1 MNSLYLYVLV
11 LSLIFTPFFVNNFLL
26 FVYSITSS
34 SSSSS
39 SDNNEYSTLFEA
51 IASVN
56 PKAPLNSGK
65 NHTPPSGSRGSSTS
79 CKVWDVAC
87 SEAVLSLAR
96 KPENVE
102 WIKGLRRKIHE
113 NPELAFEEYETSKL
127 VRTELDR
134 MEIEY
139 RYPLAKTGVEWEHKS
154 KVAGKMHA
162 CGHDAHVAMLVGA
175 AKILKNREHHLKGLI
190 CVDKI
195 GSERLKELVLS
206 SLYPGHVQAI
216 TDSYAAL

>member
-1 MNSLYLYVLV
+1 MISLYLYVLV
-11 LSLIFTPFFVNNFLL
+11 LSLIFTPFFFNNFLL
-26 FVYSITSS
+26 FFNSIT
-34 SSSSS
+34 SSSS
-39 SDNNEYSTLFEA
+39 SDNNEYSTLFDA

-79 CKVWDVAC
+79 CEVWDVAC

-127 VRTELDR
+127 E
-134 MEIEY
+134 
-139 RYPLAKTGVEWEHKS
+139 GVQWEHKS

-175 AKILKNREHHLKGLI
+175 AKILKNREQHLK
-190 CVDKI
+190 
-195 GSERLKELVLS
+195 
-206 SLYPGHVQAI
+206 
-216 TDSYAAL
+216 

>member
-26 FVYSITSS
+26 FFNSIT

-39 SDNNEYSTLFEA
+39 SDNNEYSTLFDA

-79 CKVWDVAC
+79 CEVWDVAC

-139 RYPLAKTGVEWEHKS
+139 RYPLAKTGIRAWIGTGS
-154 KVAGKMHA
+154 PPFVAIRADM
-162 CGHDAHVAMLVGA
+162 DALPIQV
-175 AKILKNREHHLKGLI
+175 
-190 CVDKI
+190 
-195 GSERLKELVLS
+195 
-206 SLYPGHVQAI
+206 
-216 TDSYAAL
+216 